1 VIEIYDIR
9 NGKLKYSAYTFYQLC
24 EMVREDFVYHAT
36 DAENDVVDWIE
47 EKAAELSAGPQRQ
60 QVLDQLQSL
69 LTFAE
74 QENQRPFAARIGL
87 LLGSVLLEDG
97 PSESAL
103 GYLEKAVSLTPRSVV
118 GLRQLARG
126 LAVIGQY
133 EKAAEALR
141 KANGILPSEKAYVAL
156 VSILEKLKRPD
167 EREKV
172 LRSLLRNY
180 PRSIIGMHMLARLCR
195 EHGRHKVAARLAQRI
210 VDFRPDADDSSTP
223 FFPTF
228 AEALIWSKY
237 SYDARKLNP
246 ILELLDEEQERNPDR
261 RLSLLKAVMLYKLD
275 RRICREEVCRELQRY
290 FNGIAYDPARGG
302 GMTEDLQE
310 LVEVFGQVFSR
321 GVVRFIR
328 NQFARFLLEGEKHSL
343 PRSAS
348 SPRTPSA
355 EHMEGEG
362 VEGRRNVRRRV
373 NLWEECLSGDA
384 GGSN

>member
-1 VIEIYDIR
+1 MIEIYDIR

-24 EMVREDFVYHAT
+24 EMVKEDFVYHAT

-47 EKAAELSAGPQRQ
+47 KKAGELSTGPQRQ
-60 QVLDQLQSL
+60 QVLDRLQDL
-69 LTFAE
+69 LTSAE
-74 QENQRPFAARIGL
+74 RENQRPFAARISL
-87 LLGSVLLEDG
+87 LLGSVLFEDG
-97 PSESAL
+97 PSDSAL
-103 GYLEKAVSLTPRSVV
+103 AYLEKAVSLTPRSVA
-118 GLRQLARG
+118 GLQQLARG
-126 LAVIGQY
+126 LATIGHY

-141 KANGILPSEKAYVAL
+141 KANGILPSQEAYVAL
-156 VSILEKLKRPD
+156 VNILEKLKRPD
-167 EREKV
+167 EREKAV
-172 LRSLLRNY
+172 RSFLRNC

-228 AEALIWSKY
+228 TEALIWSKY
-237 SYDARKLNP
+237 SYDARKLSP
-246 ILELLDEEQERNPDR
+246 ILELLDEEQERNPDP

-275 RRICREEVCRELQRY
+275 KRICREEVCCELRRY
-290 FNGIAYDPARGG
+290 FNGIASDRA

-321 GVVRFIR
+321 GVVRFVR
-328 NQFARFLLEGEKHSL
+328 NQFARFMLEGETHSL

-348 SPRTPSA
+348 SPRTSSA
-355 EHMEGEG
+355 EPTQGERVG
-362 VEGRRNVRRRV
+362 GSRNVRRRV
-373 NLWEECLSGDA
+373 NLWQECLSGDA

>member
-1 VIEIYDIR
+1 MIEIYDIR
-9 NGKLKYSAYTFYQLC
+9 NGKLKYSAYTFWQLC
-24 EMVREDFVYHAT
+24 EMVKEDFVYHAT

-47 EKAAELSAGPQRQ
+47 EKAAEQSAGPQRQ
-60 QVLDQLQSL
+60 QVLDQLQDL
-69 LTFAE
+69 LTSAE
-74 QENQRPFAARIGL
+74 QENQRPFAARISL
-87 LLGSVLLEDG
+87 LLGSVLFEDG
-97 PSESAL
+97 PSDSAL
-103 GYLEKAVSLTPRSVV
+103 AYLEKAVSLTPRSVA
-118 GLRQLARG
+118 GLQQLARG
-126 LAVIGQY
+126 LATIGHY
-133 EKAAEALR
+133 EKAVEALR
-141 KANGILPSEKAYVAL
+141 KANGILPSEEAYVSL
-156 VSILEKLKRPD
+156 VNILEKLKRPD

-180 PRSIIGMHMLARLCR
+180 PRSIRGMHMLARLCR

-228 AEALIWSKY
+228 TEALIWSKY

-246 ILELLDEEQERNPDR
+246 ILELLDEEQERNPDP

-275 RRICREEVCRELQRY
+275 KRICREEVCRELQRY
-290 FNGIAYDPARGG
+290 FNGIAYDRA

-355 EHMEGEG
+355 ETMEGEG
-362 VEGRRNVRRRV
+362 GGGSRNVRRRV
-373 NLWEECLSGDA
+373 NLWQECLSGDA